1 MSDFK
6 GLIPNAITSLNLLSG
21 CVAIFMAFNLTAQYG
36 PLDGAQWCMTAIG
49 MAAVFDFLDGAS
61 ARALKRFSP
70 IGGDLDSLADLVS
83 FGVAP
88 AMLML
93 NTMLEY
99 DSLGWPAFAALLL
112 VPFGAL
118 RLAIFN
124 NDTEQATYFRGLPI
138 PANAIFWIGM
148 YGWISQYGYPGW
160 PVMWIL
166 IALLCKGMVGRFKM
180 FSLKFKNF
188 DFHENFIR
196 YAIIAATV
204 LFVVL
209 YGIAGL
215 AWSILLY
222 FLLSML
228 RQRRIG
234 AE

>member
-1 MSDFK
+1 MK
-6 GLIPNAITSLNLLSG
+6 KTPNK
-21 CVAIFMAFNLTAQYG
+21 V
-36 PLDGAQWCMTAIG
+36 
-49 MAAVFDFLDGAS
+49 
-61 ARALKRFSP
+61 
-70 IGGDLDSLADLVS
+70 LANRIQEHTKT
-83 FGVAP
+83 F
-88 AMLML
+88 
-93 NTMLEY
+93 
-99 DSLGWPAFAALLL
+99 
-112 VPFGAL
+112 
-118 RLAIFN
+118 I
-124 NDTEQATYFRGLPI
+124 Q
-138 PANAIFWIGM
+138 
-148 YGWISQYGYPGW
+148 
-160 PVMWIL
+160 
-166 IALLCKGMVGRFKM
+166 VGRFKM